1 MRHDDCNRGVEGDD
15 STGQD
20 AAYIFQFRAKQRR
33 NPVLRGA
40 VVHFLCTLAESKV
53 DLSLIGGDTMDLI
66 LLRLFNECTNAFG
79 REC

>member
-1 MRHDDCNRGVEGDD
+1 MEGDV
-15 STGQD
+15 SIGQD
-20 AAYIFQFRAKQRR
+20 AADIFQFRSKQRR
-33 NPVLRGA
+33 NPLFCGA
-40 VVHFLCTLAESKV
+40 AVHFLCALAESKV